1 MFSTSPPEAAEKEQV
16 DAFELNVE
24 AVAALEPDLVI
35 LAFDPGDA
43 VAGFEALDIPVL
55 LFDAPTDLDGA
66 YSQWEVLGAATGR
79 VAEAASLVAET
90 STSID
95 RAVEEVPTAEHPAT
109 YFYELDPTL
118 YTATSGTFIGS
129 LFTQFGMENIAD
141 PADPDGTG
149 FPQLSPE
156 AVIEADPDLIYLADT
171 QCCQQNAAAVA
182 ERPGWDT
189 LGAVERGDIVELPDD
204 VAQRWGPSVVELVEM
219 IASSLERH
227 LECCRLSTGP
237 ASGRGEVVAR
247 PVRLPWQALAL
258 ALLALAA
265 AALAGLVLGPAAL
278 PPGDVIRELLDALPF
293 VNIESALDAR
303 QTAILWELR
312 APRVV
317 LGGLV
322 GATLATA
329 GAAYQGVF
337 RNPLADPY
345 LLGVAA
351 GAGLGATIAL
361 VADAAPGLV
370 APAAFC
376 GAVVAVVL
384 ATSLARTAGTTRT
397 PATLILAGVAVA
409 AFLTAVQTFLQQ
421 QRSDSIREVYS
432 WILGRLSTVGWS
444 EVWQVMPYVVVTWLA
459 ITVGRRLLDVL
470 AVGDHE
476 AATLGIRPNRV
487 RVVMVVAAT
496 LGTAAVVAVSGLIG
510 FVGFVVP
517 HTVRLLVGTSYRVIV
532 PLSLV
537 LGAAFL
543 ILADLAARTVV
554 APGELPIGV
563 VTAFIGAPFF
573 ASGAVGGPWGRVV
586 IPDAACRRGTCR
598 L

>member
-1 MFSTSPPEAAEKEQV
+1 MS
-16 DAFELNVE
+16 
-24 AVAALEPDLVI
+24 
-35 LAFDPGDA
+35 GD
-43 VAGFEALDIPVL
+43 
-55 LFDAPTDLDGA
+55 
-66 YSQWEVLGAATGR
+66 
-79 VAEAASLVAET
+79 
-90 STSID
+90 
-95 RAVEEVPTAEHPAT
+95 
-109 YFYELDPTL
+109 
-118 YTATSGTFIGS
+118 
-129 LFTQFGMENIAD
+129 
-141 PADPDGTG
+141 
-149 FPQLSPE
+149 
-156 AVIEADPDLIYLADT
+156 
-171 QCCQQNAAAVA
+171 
-182 ERPGWDT
+182 
-189 LGAVERGDIVELPDD
+189 
-204 VAQRWGPSVVELVEM
+204 
-219 IASSLERH
+219 
-227 LECCRLSTGP
+227 P
-237 ASGRGEVVAR
+237 ASGPRDGVVR
-247 PVRLPWQALAL
+247 PVRLRWQALAL
-258 ALLALAA
+258 SMLLLAA

-293 VNIESALDAR
+293 VDLETSLDAR

-322 GATLATA
+322 GATLAIA

-345 LLGVAA
+345 VLGVAA
-351 GAGLGATIAL
+351 GAGLGATVAL
-361 VADAAPGLV
+361 VADAEPGVV
-370 APAAFC
+370 APAAFF

-384 ATSLARTAGTTRT
+384 ATSLARSAGATRT

-444 EVWQVMPYVVVTWLA
+444 EVIGVLPYVVVTALA
-459 ITVGRRLLDVL
+459 IVVGRRLLDVL

-476 AATLGIRPNRV
+476 AATLGIRPGRV

-496 LGTAAVVAVSGLIG
+496 LGTAAVVAASGLIG

-573 ASGAVGGPWGRVV
+573 ALVLWAGRGGE
-586 IPDAACRRGTCR
+586 